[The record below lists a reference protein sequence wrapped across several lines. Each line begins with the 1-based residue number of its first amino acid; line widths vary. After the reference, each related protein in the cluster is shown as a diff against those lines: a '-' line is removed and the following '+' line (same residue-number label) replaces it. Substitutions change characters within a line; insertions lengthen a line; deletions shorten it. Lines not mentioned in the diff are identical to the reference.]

1 MISYWDELSWTRR
14 EKGHIA
20 GDWQSLTSERSL
32 WLGAQRIRVDAGK
45 WATPLHLEA
54 SEEEIFYVLSGTGVS
69 LQLGDD
75 GTEQAFAVGPGDCLV
90 HLALEHAHTLGAGP
104 DGIEVVAFGERHYAA
119 NTFLPRAGVSWLGP
133 TWVREGAPEDH
144 PGHVRRRSARRRSAT
159 SPSGRRASSTRTP
172 SKHAAGRG
180 KRLCARSGISVGQPA
195 R

>member
-104 DGIEVVAFGERHYAA
+104 DGIEVIAFGERHYAA

-144 PGHVRRRSARRRSAT
+144 PWAREAAIGPPQIGG

-180 KRLCARSGISVGQPA
+180 RPLRARSGISVGQPA